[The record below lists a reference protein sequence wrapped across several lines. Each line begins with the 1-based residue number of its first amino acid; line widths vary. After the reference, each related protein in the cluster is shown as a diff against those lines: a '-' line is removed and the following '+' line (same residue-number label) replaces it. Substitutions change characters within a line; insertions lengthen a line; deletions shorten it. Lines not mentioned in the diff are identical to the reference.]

1 MVKINKIL
9 LISLAILLCVFIL
22 FTPAMPIVY
31 ASSVD
36 INGGYT
42 GVLEDLQKDAEFN
55 VDDYEVIADNYS
67 LQVISLA
74 EGSDKEL
81 FVYVY
86 QPSGSYAKLTA
97 TSINI
102 STGIHENLSFKNY
115 KLTLLNYSGVF
126 YKYLINDFV
135 VLNDTTR
142 YYEISSIFRAW
153 NSYFDDDT
161 NLTNENTINEV
172 AFKVGKQYK
181 FVSNSSGNADMS
193 VSDVE
198 TIEVVS
204 RYDGFIEYPNGY
216 KWFASDCNAYFVAFI
231 TDKKIDYLL
240 EADVF
245 YTEKE
250 YTISKLFG
258 AVVNT
263 SYDEPEDKYA
273 YLKYDSVA
281 ENPADG
287 LFGHKYVWN
296 RIESVSQ
303 FKDGL
308 EEDNVVIS
316 SELELN
322 LVGKEW
328 VLRFAETEVLTSPI
342 TNGAQTING
351 KVIENV
357 TILRLAFMSDGDYY
371 NLGVVDNKMSADM
384 IPDGKVVDPLLS
396 IILTILLIVLVV
408 VLLGPILP
416 TIFSILMSILGV
428 ILKVAWWV
436 IKLPFKLL
444 GKLFK
449 KRSD

>member
-1 MVKINKIL
+1 MVKINKFL
-9 LISLAILLCVFIL
+9 LFSLAFLLCVLVFL
-22 FTPAMPIVY
+22 TPAMPIVY
-31 ASSVD
+31 ASSID
-36 INGGYT
+36 INGGYS

-55 VDDYEVIADNYS
+55 ADDYEVIMDDYS

-74 EGSDKEL
+74 EGSNKEL

-126 YKYLINDFV
+126 YKYLVNDFV
-135 VLNDTTR
+135 VSNDTTR
-142 YYEISSIFRAW
+142 YYEIPSIFRAW
-153 NSYFDDDT
+153 NSYFDDGT
-161 NLTNENTINEV
+161 NLTNENTIDEV
-172 AFKVGKQYK
+172 SFKVGKQYK
-181 FVSNSSGNADMS
+181 FVSNTSGGVSMS
-193 VSDVE
+193 VSDID

-204 RYDGFIEYPNGY
+204 RYDGFIEYPNGF
-216 KWFASDCNAYFVAFI
+216 KWFMSDCNAYFVAFK

-263 SYDEPEDKYA
+263 HYGNPEEKYA
-273 YLKYDSVA
+273 YLKYDSIA
-281 ENPADG
+281 ENNPG
-287 LFGHKYVWN
+287 IGVKYEWE
-296 RIESVSQ
+296 RIESVAE
-303 FKDGL
+303 FKDSL
-308 EEDNVVIS
+308 EEDGVTMS
-316 SELELN
+316 DELQLN
-322 LVGKEW
+322 LQGKEW
-328 VLRFAETEVLTSPI
+328 VLRFAETEVFTSPI
-342 TNGAQTING
+342 TNGSQSING
-351 KVIENV
+351 RVIENV

-371 NLGVVDNKMSADM
+371 NLGVVDNKQSADM
-384 IPDGKVVDPLLS
+384 IPDGTIENPLLS

-416 TIFSILMSILGV
+416 TIFSIIMSVLGFL
-428 ILKVAWWV
+428 LKVVWWV
-436 IKLPFKLL
+436 VKLPFRFI
-444 GKLFK
+444 GWLFK